1 MNRSSKIA
9 VLLAVMLGAAMLSA
23 QTGAMLHVSG
33 KATLNGVAVG
43 DSSTIFAGDRLV
55 TAEGAMATINQP
67 GLSVVVSSNSS
78 ILYGKGSVDVLQGT
92 ARINAT
98 DHVTAQAGQVI
109 AASKDG
115 ASLFEVARLNDK
127 VTITSREGAVAVS
140 DGSQTITVASGNQ
153 TTLAVSGAGT
163 TGLQTTA
170 SANTATTGLVA
181 DGPFYKVNVT
191 NDDLPICASWKLCQ
205 RANVS
210 QIRPCK
216 CQP

>member
-1 MNRSSKIA
+1 MNRSSKVA

-55 TAEGAMATINQP
+55 TADGAMATINQP

-98 DHVTAQAGQVI
+98 DHVTAQAGQVT
-109 AASKDG
+109 AVSNNG
-115 ASLFEVARLNDK
+115 ATLFEVARLNDK

-140 DGSQTITVASGNQ
+140 DGSQTITVAPGNQ

-163 TGLQTTA
+163 AGLQTTA
-170 SANTATTGLVA
+170 STNTAASGLVA

-205 RANVS
+205 RTNVS
-210 QIRPCK
+210 QIRPCR
-216 CQP
+216 CP